1 MPLQV
6 AWYPTSA
13 GQVRH
18 SPDGERFHACSE
30 PALPTATRLSLTFTS
45 ELRKWAISAVSSE
58 ASQPLTDFGPNEWLV
73 EELYQKYLTDP
84 NSVDKAWWNFFAD
97 YKPADTAGGKGGGT
111 AAAKA
116 QTEKA
121 PTPAPKK
128 KATTAPAPKS
138 TDDALQVKEERLRGA
153 PARTAT
159 NMESSLTMPT
169 ATSVRAV
176 PVKLLFDNRIVIN
189 NHLRR
194 SRGGKVSFTHLIGYA
209 MVKALKAM
217 PEMNHAYVEVDGKP
231 GVAKPEH
238 VNFGL
243 AIDLPKPDGSRQLVV
258 PSIKKSDEMD
268 FNEFWSGYEDL
279 VRKARNNKLGVTDFQ
294 GTTISL
300 TNPALRWW
308 ATALT
313 TPSR

>member
-1 MPLQV
+1 M
-6 AWYPTSA
+6 
-13 GQVRH
+13 
-18 SPDGERFHACSE
+18 
-30 PALPTATRLSLTFTS
+30 
-45 ELRKWAISAVSSE
+45 SSE

-97 YKPADTAGGKGGGT
+97 YKPADSANGKGGGT
-111 AAAKA
+111 AATKA
-116 QTEKA
+116 QPEKA
-121 PTPAPKK
+121 PAAPAPKK
-128 KATTAPAPKS
+128 KAAAAPAPKN
-138 TDDALQVKEERLRGA
+138 TDDALQVNEERLRGA

-159 NMESSLTMPT
+159 NMESSLTLPT

-194 SRGGKVSFTHLIGYA
+194 GRGGKVSFTHLIGYA

-217 PEMNHAYVEVDGKP
+217 PEMNYSYTEIDGKP

-243 AIDLPKPDGSRQLVV
+243 AIDLQKPDGSRQLVV

-279 VRKARNNKLGVTDFQ
+279 VRKARNNKLGVPDFQ

-300 TNPALRWW
+300 T
-308 ATALT
+308 
-313 TPSR
+313 